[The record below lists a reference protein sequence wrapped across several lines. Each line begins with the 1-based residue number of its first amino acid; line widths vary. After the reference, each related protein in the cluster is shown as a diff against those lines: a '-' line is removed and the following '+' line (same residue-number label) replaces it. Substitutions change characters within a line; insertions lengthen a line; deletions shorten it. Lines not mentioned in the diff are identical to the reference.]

1 MEIRTLSDIFFTSV
15 KHDVDRHLMFK
26 RDAVT
31 QTKPTSSGDSGS
43 NWQVISS
50 RQLYGYVAIMARI
63 LRQWGI
69 QKGDRVAILSENRPE
84 WMIAD
89 FACVCSGIAD
99 VPIYTT
105 LTAEQ
110 TLYLLKNSAA
120 RVIFVSTLEQLRK
133 VQSVQGQ
140 TALEKV
146 VVMDDVA
153 EINVIR
159 MWTLLEGAA
168 TEHDPQFDEQ
178 ARQIQPEDLATLIY
192 TSGTTGTS
200 KGVMLTHGNLTSCA
214 IMASKQAEWEP
225 GDVYL
230 SFLPLSH
237 VTARHVDY
245 VCYLDGVTI
254 VYCADFNQL
263 PQMLQEARPTIIVS
277 VPRVYEKVRQEAER
291 RAGRGLRRKIFD
303 WAVRVGEAHKEEIA
317 RGETPTGFGWKLANK
332 LVFQKIRQGFGGRSR
347 AYFSGGAPLG
357 KDMAEWFCSVGIPIM
372 EGYGLT
378 ETSPTLSVNRR
389 GAFKVGSVGKVN
401 EGLQLKIAEDG
412 EILVKGPTVFKGYWN
427 MPEETR
433 AAFVDG
439 WFKTGDIG
447 ELDSEGFLHI
457 TDRKKDLIKTSGGK
471 FIAPQPIENA
481 LKANVLIAQAA
492 LIGDRRKFASVII
505 APHFPLLE
513 DWARANSV
521 TFASRQELVAAPKVR
536 ELYKGIVEDVNKKL
550 AHFETI
556 KKIVV
561 VPDEF
566 SVATGEITPTLKL
579 KRRVIEAK
587 YKQQIEEMYQDPHPV
602 ETAEV
607 G

>member
-1 MEIRTLSDIFFTSV
+1 METRTLVDVFFASV
-15 KHDVDRHLMFK
+15 GHDVQRHVMFK
-26 RDAVT
+26 RGPD
-31 QTKPTSSGDSGS
+31 
-43 NWQVISS
+43 WQIISS
-50 RQLYGYVAIMARI
+50 RQLYGYVAKLART
-63 LRQWGI
+63 LREWGI

-89 FACVCSGIAD
+89 FACVSSGIID
-99 VPIYTT
+99 VPIYAT

-110 TLYLLKNSAA
+110 TLYLLQNSRA
-120 RVIFVSTLEQLRK
+120 RVVFVSTLEQLRK
-133 VQSVQGQ
+133 VQSIQPKTSV
-140 TALEKV
+140 EKI

-153 EINVIR
+153 EMNVVPMWPLIN
-159 MWTLLEGAA
+159 GAS
-168 TEHDPQFDEQ
+168 TEADHDFDER
-178 ARQIQPEDLATLIY
+178 AHQIKPEDLATLIY
-192 TSGTTGTS
+192 TSGTTGAS
-200 KGVMLTHGNLTSCA
+200 KGVMLSHGNLTACA

-254 VYCADFNQL
+254 VYCAVFDQL
-263 PQMLQEARPTIIVS
+263 PQMLQEAKPTIIVA
-277 VPRVYEKVRQEAER
+277 VPRVYEKVRGEAER
-291 RAGRGLRRKIFD
+291 RAGNGLKRKIFD
-303 WAVRVGEAHKEEIA
+303 WAVRVGAKHKAEIA
-317 RGETPTGFGWKLANK
+317 RGETPNSLAWKIANR
-332 LVFQKIRQGFGGRSR
+332 LVFDKIRQGFGGRSR

-357 KDMAEWFCSVGIPIM
+357 KDMAEWFCSVGIPIL

-389 GAFKVGSVGKVN
+389 GAFKIGSVGKVN
-401 EGLQLKIAEDG
+401 DGLQLKIAEDG
-412 EILVKGPTVFKGYWN
+412 EILVKGPTVFQGYWE

-433 AAFVDG
+433 NSFVDG

-481 LKANVLIAQAA
+481 LKSNVLIAQAA
-492 LIGDRRKFASVII
+492 VIGDKRKYASVILS
-505 APHFPLLE
+505 PHFPLLE
-513 DWARANSV
+513 DWAHANGVAFS
-521 TFASRQELVAAPKVR
+521 SRQDLVGTAKVR
-536 ELYKGIVEDVNKKL
+536 ELYKGIVEDLNKRL

-556 KKIVV
+556 KKMVI

-566 SVATGEITPTLKL
+566 TVASGEITPTLKL
-579 KRRVIEAK
+579 KRRVIETK
-587 YKQQIEEMYQDPHPV
+587 YKQQIDELYQEPHPI
-602 ETAEV
+602 ETAPV

>member
-1 MEIRTLSDIFFTSV
+1 METRTLVDVFFASV
-15 KHDVDRHLMFK
+15 GHDVQRHVMFK
-26 RDAVT
+26 R
-31 QTKPTSSGDSGS
+31 GS
-43 NWQVISS
+43 DWQIISS
-50 RQLYGYVAIMARI
+50 RQLYGYVAKLSRT
-63 LRQWGI
+63 LREWGI

-89 FACVCSGIAD
+89 FACVSSGIID
-99 VPIYTT
+99 VPIYAT

-110 TLYLLKNSAA
+110 TLYLLQNSRA
-120 RVIFVSTLEQLRK
+120 RVVFVSTLEQLRK
-133 VQSVQGQ
+133 VQSIQ
-140 TALEKV
+140 TKTAVEKI

-153 EINVIR
+153 EVNVVPLWPL
-159 MWTLLEGAA
+159 MNGAS
-168 TEHDPQFDEQ
+168 TEADHDFDER
-178 ARQIQPEDLATLIY
+178 AHQIRPEDLATLIY

-200 KGVMLTHGNLTSCA
+200 KGVMLSHGNLTACA

-254 VYCADFNQL
+254 VYCAVFDQL
-263 PQMLQEARPTIIVS
+263 PQMLQEAKPTIIVA
-277 VPRVYEKVRQEAER
+277 VPRVYEKVRGEAER
-291 RAGRGLRRKIFD
+291 RAGNGLKRKIFD
-303 WAVRVGEAHKEEIA
+303 WAVHVGAKHKAEIA
-317 RGETPTGFGWKLANK
+317 RGETPNSLAWKVANR
-332 LVFQKIRQGFGGRSR
+332 LVFDKIRQGFGGRSR

-389 GAFKVGSVGKVN
+389 GAFKIGSVGKVN
-401 EGLQLKIAEDG
+401 DGLELKIAEDG
-412 EILVKGPTVFKGYWN
+412 EILVKGPTVFQGYWE

-433 AAFVDG
+433 NSFVDG

-481 LKANVLIAQAA
+481 LKSNVLIAQAA
-492 LIGDRRKFASVII
+492 VIGDKRKYASVILS
-505 APHFPLLE
+505 PHFPLLE
-513 DWARANSV
+513 DWAHANGVAFS
-521 TFASRQELVAAPKVR
+521 SRQELVGTAKVR
-536 ELYKGIVEDVNKKL
+536 ELYKGIVEDLNKRL

-556 KKIVV
+556 KKIVI

-566 SVATGEITPTLKL
+566 TVASGEITPTLKL
-579 KRRVIEAK
+579 KRRVIETK
-587 YKQQIEEMYQDPHPV
+587 YKQQIDELYQEPHPI
-602 ETAEV
+602 EIAPV

>member
-1 MEIRTLSDIFFTSV
+1 MEINTLADIFFASIA
-15 KHDVDRHLMFK
+15 HDVERHVMFK
-26 RDAVT
+26 R
-31 QTKPTSSGDSGS
+31 GS
-43 NWQVISS
+43 EWQVISS
-50 RQLYGYVAIMARI
+50 RQLYGYVATLARV
-63 LRQWGI
+63 LKQWGI
-69 QKGDRVAILSENRPE
+69 HKGDRVAILSENRPE

-89 FACVCSGIAD
+89 FACVTTGIVD
-99 VPIYTT
+99 VPIYAT
-105 LTAEQ
+105 LTADQ
-110 TLYLLKNSAA
+110 TLYLLQNSGA

-133 VQSVQGQ
+133 IQAIREQ
-140 TALEKV
+140 TLLEKI
-146 VVMDDVA
+146 VVMDDIS
-153 EINVIR
+153 EINVIP
-159 MWTLLEGAA
+159 MWSLINSASPE
-168 TEHDPQFDEQ
+168 EDPQFDEE
-178 ARQIQPEDLATLIY
+178 AHRITAEDLATLIY

-200 KGVMLTHGNLTSCA
+200 KGVMLSHGNLTTCA
-214 IMASKQAEWEP
+214 KMASKQAEWTP

-245 VCYLDGVTI
+245 VCYLDGVSLA
-254 VYCADFNQL
+254 YCAVFDQL
-263 PQMLQEARPTIIVS
+263 PQMLQEAKPTIIVA
-277 VPRVYEKVRQEAER
+277 VPRVYEKVRAEAER
-291 RAGRGLRRKIFD
+291 QAGHGLRRKIFD
-303 WAVRVGEAHKEEIA
+303 WAVRVGEKHKDEIS
-317 RGETPTGFGWKLANK
+317 RGQTPTDLSWKLANQ
-332 LVFQKIRQGFGGRSR
+332 LVFSRIRQGFGGRSR

-357 KDMAEWFCSVGIPIM
+357 KDMAEWFCAVGVPIM

-389 GAFKVGSVGKVN
+389 GAFKIGSVGKVN
-401 EGLQLKIAEDG
+401 EGVQLKIAEDG

-433 AAFVDG
+433 NSFVDG

-447 ELDSEGFLHI
+447 ELDSEGFLSI

-481 LKANVLIAQAA
+481 LKANVLVAQAA
-492 LIGDRRKFASVII
+492 IIGDKRKYASVII
-505 APHFPLLE
+505 SPHFPLLE
-513 DWARANSV
+513 DWARANGV
-521 TFASRQELVAAPKVR
+521 PFTSRPELVASDKIR
-536 ELYKGIVEDVNKKL
+536 NLYRGIVEDLNKRL

-566 SVATGEITPTLKL
+566 TVATGEITPTLKL

-587 YKQQIEEMYQDPHPV
+587 YKQQIDEIYQQPHPI
-602 ETAEV
+602 ETAPV

>member
-1 MEIRTLSDIFFTSV
+1 MEINTLADIFFASIA
-15 KHDVDRHLMFK
+15 HDVERHVTFK
-26 RDAVT
+26 R
-31 QTKPTSSGDSGS
+31 GS
-43 NWQVISS
+43 EWQVISS
-50 RQLYGYVAIMARI
+50 RQLYGYVATLARV
-63 LRQWGI
+63 LKQWGI
-69 QKGDRVAILSENRPE
+69 HKGDRVAILSENRPE

-89 FACVCSGIAD
+89 FACMTTGIVD
-99 VPIYTT
+99 VPIYAT
-105 LTAEQ
+105 LTADQ
-110 TLYLLKNSAA
+110 TLYLLQNSGA

-133 VQSVQGQ
+133 IQAIWEQ
-140 TALEKV
+140 TSLEKI
-146 VVMDDVA
+146 VVMDDIS
-153 EINVIR
+153 EINVIP
-159 MWTLLEGAA
+159 MWSLINSASPE
-168 TEHDPQFDEQ
+168 EDPQFDEE
-178 ARQIQPEDLATLIY
+178 AHRISSDDLATLIY

-200 KGVMLTHGNLTSCA
+200 KGVMLSHGNLTTCA
-214 IMASKQAEWEP
+214 KMASKQAEWTP

-245 VCYLDGVTI
+245 VCYLDGVSLA
-254 VYCADFNQL
+254 YCAVFDQL
-263 PQMLQEARPTIIVS
+263 PQMLQEAKPTIIVA
-277 VPRVYEKVRQEAER
+277 VPRVYEKIRAEAER
-291 RAGRGLRRKIFD
+291 QAGHGLRRKILD
-303 WAVRVGEAHKEEIA
+303 WAVRVGEKHKDEIA
-317 RGETPTGFGWKLANK
+317 RGETPTDLSWKVANQ
-332 LVFQKIRQGFGGRSR
+332 LVFSKIRQGFGGRGR

-357 KDMAEWFCSVGIPIM
+357 KDMAEWFCAVGIPIM

-389 GAFKVGSVGKVN
+389 GAFKIGSVGKVN
-401 EGLQLKIAEDG
+401 EGVQLKIAEDG

-433 AAFVDG
+433 NSFADG

-447 ELDSEGFLHI
+447 ELDSEGFLSI

-481 LKANVLIAQAA
+481 LKANVLVAQAA
-492 LIGDRRKFASVII
+492 IIGDKRKYASVII
-505 APHFPLLE
+505 SPHFPLLE
-513 DWARANSV
+513 DWARANGV
-521 TFASRQELVAAPKVR
+521 PFTSRQELVASDKVR
-536 ELYKGIVEDVNKKL
+536 NLYRGIVEDLNKRL

-566 SVATGEITPTLKL
+566 TVATGEITPTLKL

-587 YKQQIEEMYQDPHPV
+587 YKQQIDEIYQQPHPI
-602 ETAEV
+602 ETAPV

>member
-1 MEIRTLSDIFFTSV
+1 MDVRTLSDIFFSSV
-15 KHDVDRHLMFK
+15 AHDVQRHVLFK
-26 RDAVT
+26 RAD
-31 QTKPTSSGDSGS
+31 G
-43 NWQVISS
+43 WQVISS
-50 RQLYGYVAIMARI
+50 RQLYAYVAGLART
-63 LRQWGI
+63 LKQWGM

-89 FACVCSGIAD
+89 FACVTSGIAD
-99 VPIYTT
+99 VPIYAT

-110 TLYLLKNSAA
+110 TLYLLQNSRA
-120 RVIFVSTLEQLRK
+120 RVIFVSTVEQLRK
-133 VQSVQGQ
+133 VQSIQSQ
-140 TALEKV
+140 TSLEKI
-146 VVMDDVA
+146 VVMDDVG
-153 EINVIR
+153 EINVIP
-159 MWTLLEGAA
+159 MWPLIRDASL
-168 TEHDPQFDEQ
+168 DPDPEFDEQ
-178 ARQIQPEDLATLIY
+178 AHRIQPDDLATLIY

-200 KGVMLTHGNLTSCA
+200 KGVMLSHGNLTACA
-214 IMASKQAEWEP
+214 LMASKNSQWEP

-254 VYCADFNQL
+254 AYCAVFDQL
-263 PQMLQEARPTIIVS
+263 AQMFQEAKPTIIVS

-291 RAGRGLRRKIFD
+291 RAGHGLKRMIFD
-303 WAVRVGEAHKEEIA
+303 WALHVGQHHMKEIA
-317 RGETPTGFGWKLANK
+317 NGEQPKSPSWRLAER
-332 LVFQKIRQGFGGRSR
+332 LVYSRIRQGFGGRSR

-357 KDMAEWFCSVGIPIM
+357 KDMSEWFCAMGIPIL

-378 ETSPTLSVNRR
+378 ETSPTLAVNRR
-389 GAFKVGSVGKVN
+389 GSFKIGTVGKVYD
-401 EGLQLKIAEDG
+401 ELQVKVADDG
-412 EILVKGPTVFKGYWN
+412 EILVKGPTVFKGYWE

-433 AAFVDG
+433 AAFADG

-447 ELDSEGFLHI
+447 TIDSEGFLSI
-457 TDRKKDLIKTSGGK
+457 TDRKKDLLKTSGGK

-492 LIGDRRKFASVII
+492 VIGDRRKYASVII
-505 APHFPLLE
+505 SPHFPLLE
-513 DWARANSV
+513 DWAHTNGL
-521 TFASRQELVAAPKVR
+521 TFQSRQELVENPKIR
-536 ELYKGIVEDVNKKL
+536 ALYQGIVEDVNKKL

-556 KKIVV
+556 KKILL

-566 SVATGEITPTLKL
+566 TVASGEITPTLKL

-587 YKQQIEEMYQDPHPV
+587 YKERIEELYQDPHPKPI
-602 ETAEV
+602 EAAPV

>member
-1 MEIRTLSDIFFTSV
+1 MEINTLADIFFASIA
-15 KHDVDRHLMFK
+15 HDVERHVTFK
-26 RDAVT
+26 R
-31 QTKPTSSGDSGS
+31 GS
-43 NWQVISS
+43 EWQVISS
-50 RQLYGYVAIMARI
+50 RQLYGYVATLARV
-63 LRQWGI
+63 LKQWGI
-69 QKGDRVAILSENRPE
+69 HKGDRVAILSENRPE

-89 FACVCSGIAD
+89 FACMTTGIVD
-99 VPIYTT
+99 VPIYAT
-105 LTAEQ
+105 LTADQ
-110 TLYLLKNSAA
+110 TLYLLQNSGA

-133 VQSVQGQ
+133 IQAIREQ
-140 TALEKV
+140 TSLEKIV
-146 VVMDDVA
+146 AMDDVS
-153 EINVIR
+153 EINVIP
-159 MWTLLEGAA
+159 MWSLINSASPE
-168 TEHDPQFDEQ
+168 EDPQFDEE
-178 ARQIQPEDLATLIY
+178 AHRISSDDLATLIY

-200 KGVMLTHGNLTSCA
+200 KGVMLSHGNLTTCA
-214 IMASKQAEWEP
+214 KMASKQAEWTP

-245 VCYLDGVTI
+245 VCYLDGVSLA
-254 VYCADFNQL
+254 YCAVFDQL
-263 PQMLQEARPTIIVS
+263 PQMLQEAKPTIIVA
-277 VPRVYEKVRQEAER
+277 VPRVYEKIRAEAER
-291 RAGRGLRRKIFD
+291 QAGHGLRRKILD
-303 WAVRVGEAHKEEIA
+303 WAVRVGEKHKDEIA
-317 RGETPTGFGWKLANK
+317 RGETPTDLSWKVANQ
-332 LVFQKIRQGFGGRSR
+332 LVFSKIRQGFGGRGR

-357 KDMAEWFCSVGIPIM
+357 KDMAEWFCAVGIPIM

-389 GAFKVGSVGKVN
+389 GAFKIGSVGKVN
-401 EGLQLKIAEDG
+401 EGVQLKIAEDG

-433 AAFVDG
+433 NSFADG

-447 ELDSEGFLHI
+447 ELDSEGFLSI

-481 LKANVLIAQAA
+481 LKANVLVAQAA
-492 LIGDRRKFASVII
+492 IIGDKRKYASVII
-505 APHFPLLE
+505 SPHFPLLE
-513 DWARANSV
+513 DWARANGV
-521 TFASRQELVAAPKVR
+521 PFTSRQELVASDKVR
-536 ELYKGIVEDVNKKL
+536 NLYRGIVEDLNKRL

-566 SVATGEITPTLKL
+566 TVATGEITPTLKL

-587 YKQQIEEMYQDPHPV
+587 YKQQIDEIYQQPHPI
-602 ETAEV
+602 ETAPV

>member
-1 MEIRTLSDIFFTSV
+1 MEINTLADIFFASIA
-15 KHDVDRHLMFK
+15 HDVERHVTFK
-26 RDAVT
+26 R
-31 QTKPTSSGDSGS
+31 GS
-43 NWQVISS
+43 EWQVISS
-50 RQLYGYVAIMARI
+50 RQLYGYVATLARV
-63 LRQWGI
+63 LKQWGI
-69 QKGDRVAILSENRPE
+69 HKGDRVAILSENRPE

-89 FACVCSGIAD
+89 FACMTTGIVD
-99 VPIYTT
+99 VPIYAT
-105 LTAEQ
+105 LTADQ
-110 TLYLLKNSAA
+110 TLYLLQNSGA

-133 VQSVQGQ
+133 IQAIREQ
-140 TALEKV
+140 TSLEKI
-146 VVMDDVA
+146 VVMDDVS
-153 EINVIR
+153 EINVIP
-159 MWTLLEGAA
+159 MWSLINSASPE
-168 TEHDPQFDEQ
+168 EDPQFDEE
-178 ARQIQPEDLATLIY
+178 AHRISSDDLATLIY

-200 KGVMLTHGNLTSCA
+200 KGVMLSHGNLTTCA
-214 IMASKQAEWEP
+214 KMASKQAEWTP

-245 VCYLDGVTI
+245 VCYLDGVSLA
-254 VYCADFNQL
+254 YCAVFDQL
-263 PQMLQEARPTIIVS
+263 PQMLQEAKPTIIVA
-277 VPRVYEKVRQEAER
+277 VPRVYEKIRAEAER
-291 RAGRGLRRKIFD
+291 QAGHGLRRKILD
-303 WAVRVGEAHKEEIA
+303 WAVRVGEKHKDEIA
-317 RGETPTGFGWKLANK
+317 RGETPTDLSWKVANQ
-332 LVFQKIRQGFGGRSR
+332 LVFSKIRQGFGGRGR

-357 KDMAEWFCSVGIPIM
+357 KDMAEWFCAVGIPIM

-389 GAFKVGSVGKVN
+389 GAFKIGSVGKVN
-401 EGLQLKIAEDG
+401 EGVQLKIAEDG

-433 AAFVDG
+433 NSFADG

-447 ELDSEGFLHI
+447 ELDSEGFLSI

-481 LKANVLIAQAA
+481 LKANVLVAQAA
-492 LIGDRRKFASVII
+492 IIGDKRKYASVII
-505 APHFPLLE
+505 SPHFPLLE
-513 DWARANSV
+513 DWARANGV
-521 TFASRQELVAAPKVR
+521 PFTSRQELVASDKVR
-536 ELYKGIVEDVNKKL
+536 NLYRGIVEDLNKRL

-566 SVATGEITPTLKL
+566 TVATGEITPTLKL

-587 YKQQIEEMYQDPHPV
+587 YKQQIDEIYQQPHPI
-602 ETAEV
+602 ETAPV